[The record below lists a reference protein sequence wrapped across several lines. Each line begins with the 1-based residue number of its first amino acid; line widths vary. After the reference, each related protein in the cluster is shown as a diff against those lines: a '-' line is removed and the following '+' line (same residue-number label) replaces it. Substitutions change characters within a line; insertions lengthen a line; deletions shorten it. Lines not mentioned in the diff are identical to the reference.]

1 MPVDNIR
8 YDLLTQ
14 DALRGVI
21 RTVLTEAATKGLPG
35 EHHFFITFDTRAE
48 GVWMSTR
55 LKASYPEEM
64 TIVLQHQFWDL
75 TVAEEDFEVGLA
87 FNGIPERLH
96 IPLKAVKAFLDPSV
110 QFGLQFT
117 VEPEADAGAAKAETP
132 AAAAGPERKK
142 PKPELKQGRSKPD
155 QIKPDQIKPDQIRPD
170 QARPD
175 LAAPARPEQAK
186 PEIKPSQEA
195 PAKGKK
201 GDPAPAAPSGE
212 VVRLDRFRKK

>member
-21 RTVLTEAATKGLPG
+21 RTVLADAATKGLPG

-48 GVWMSTR
+48 GVRMSTR

-75 TVAEEDFEVGLA
+75 AVAEEDFEVGLA

-96 IPLKAVKAFLDPSV
+96 VPLKAVKAFLDPSV

-117 VEPEADAGAAKAETP
+117 VEPEAGGAHAEQ
-132 AAAAGPERKK
+132 AAAPPVPSADRKK
-142 PKPELKQGRSKPD
+142 PKPEPKLEQTKQG
-155 QIKPDQIKPDQIRPD
+155 
-170 QARPD
+170 
-175 LAAPARPEQAK
+175 PAKLEQAK
-186 PEIKPSQEA
+186 PEQTKSSEHTKPEHKAPQDASAA

-201 GDPAPAAPSGE
+201 GDAAPAPSGE

>member
-1 MPVDNIR
+1 MPVDNLR

-48 GVWMSTR
+48 GVRMSTR

-87 FNGIPERLH
+87 FNGIRERLH

-110 QFGLQFT
+110 QFVLQFT
-117 VEPEADAGAAKAETP
+117 VEPEAEAGAVKAETP
-132 AAAAGPERKK
+132 AACSFSTACSAVIFRVAA
-142 PKPELKQGRSKPD
+142 
-155 QIKPDQIKPDQIRPD
+155 
-170 QARPD
+170 
-175 LAAPARPEQAK
+175 
-186 PEIKPSQEA
+186 
-195 PAKGKK
+195 
-201 GDPAPAAPSGE
+201 
-212 VVRLDRFRKK
+212 

>member
-1 MPVDNIR
+1 MSVDNIR

-21 RTVLTEAATKGLPG
+21 RTVLTNAAAKGLPG
-35 EHHFFITFDTRAE
+35 DHHFFITFDTRAE
-48 GVWMSTR
+48 GVRMSPR

-87 FNGIPERLH
+87 FNGISERLH

-117 VEPEADAGAAKAETP
+117 VEPEAGAAKAEAP
-132 AAAAGPERKK
+132 AVAAVPERKK
-142 PKPELKQGRSKPD
+142 PKPELKQELKRESKPEP
-155 QIKPDQIKPDQIRPD
+155 KREKATEP
-170 QARPD
+170 
-175 LAAPARPEQAK
+175 
-186 PEIKPSQEA
+186 QEA
-195 PAKGKK
+195 PAPAKAKK
-201 GDPAPAAPSGE
+201 GDAAPATTGE

>member
-21 RTVLTEAATKGLPG
+21 RTVLTDAATKGLPG
-35 EHHFFITFDTRAE
+35 DHHFFITFDTRAE
-48 GVWMSTR
+48 GVRMSTR

-75 TVAEEDFEVGLA
+75 TVAEEEFEVGLA

-110 QFGLQFT
+110 QFALQFT
-117 VEPEADAGAAKAETP
+117 VEAEAGAAATETP
-132 AAAAGPERKK
+132 APAIAATDRKK
-142 PKPELKQGRSKPD
+142 PKPELKQELKRD
-155 QIKPDQIKPDQIRPD
+155 
-170 QARPD
+170 
-175 LAAPARPEQAK
+175 QAK
-186 PEIKPSQEA
+186 PELGKPELKQELAPEGPA

-201 GDPAPAAPSGE
+201 GDAAPAPTGE

>member
-1 MPVDNIR
+1 MPVDSIR

-21 RTVLTEAATKGLPG
+21 RTVLTHAATKGLPG

-48 GVWMSTR
+48 GVRMSPR

-75 TVAEEDFEVGLA
+75 TVVEEDFEVGLA

-117 VEPEADAGAAKAETP
+117 VEPEGGAVTEPATEPAVPAVERRKA
-132 AAAAGPERKK
+132 
-142 PKPELKQGRSKPD
+142 KPELKQETKREP
-155 QIKPDQIKPDQIRPD
+155 
-170 QARPD
+170 
-175 LAAPARPEQAK
+175 AK
-186 PEIKPSQEA
+186 PELKKEPKPPQDEPA
-195 PAKGKK
+195 PDKGKK
-201 GDPAPAAPSGE
+201 GD
-212 VVRLDRFRKK
+212 